1 MSEGDGYF
9 YHVRITL
16 KSDRI
21 FDEVKLDLTK
31 DTLIERFIEPY
42 ESGYP
47 IITSGKTIDVLD
59 IERLKINRTN
69 SPSKTLIPI
78 IRDRRKASKSIAL
91 GISNEW
97 YVTEEGEDVTDD
109 FIRGSPGYKMET
121 LRMIDSTSDLQIQKS
136 DKIFIVHGHDEEMK
150 QTVARTVEKLDL
162 KPIILHEEANGGK
175 TIIEKFE
182 AHSNDVSFAIVL
194 LSPDD
199 QGCKVK
205 SFPDKAKFRARQNVI
220 LELGYFIGKLGRDRV
235 FVLHKSSSDFEMP
248 SDIMGVLYTPYIE
261 GWNLKLVKE
270 LQACGYDKADA
281 NKIV

>member
-1 MSEGDGYF
+1 MSEGDRYY

-16 KSDRI
+16 KSNQN
-21 FDEVKLDLTK
+21 FDEIKLDLTK
-31 DTLIERFIEPY
+31 DTLIERFIKPY
-42 ESGYP
+42 ESGHP
-47 IITSGKTIDVLD
+47 IITSGKTIDIFD
-59 IERLKINRTN
+59 IDRLKINRTN

-78 IRDRRKASKSIAL
+78 IRDRRRASKSITL
-91 GISNEW
+91 GLSNEW
-97 YVTEEGEDVTDD
+97 YVTKEGEDVTDD
-109 FIRGSPGYKMET
+109 FIKGSPGYKIET

-162 KPIILHEEANGGK
+162 KPIILHEQANGGK

-182 AHSNDVSFAIVL
+182 AHSSDVSFAIVL

-199 QGCKVK
+199 KGCTVN
-205 SFPDKAKFRARQNVI
+205 SFPDEVKFRARQNVI

-235 FVLHKSSSDFEMP
+235 FVLHKSSNDFELP
-248 SDIMGVLYTPYIE
+248 SDIMGVLYTPYID
-261 GWNLKLVKE
+261 GWDFKLVKE
-270 LQACGYDKADA
+270 LQTCGYDKADA

>member
-1 MSEGDGYF
+1 MSEGDGSF
-9 YHVRITL
+9 YHVRVTL
-16 KSDRI
+16 KSDRT
-21 FDEVKLDLTK
+21 FDEVKLDLTR
-31 DTLIERFIEPY
+31 DMLIERFIEPY
-42 ESGYP
+42 ESGNP

-78 IRDRRKASKSIAL
+78 IRDRRRASKSIVL

-109 FIRGSPGYKMET
+109 FIKGSPGYKMET
-121 LRMIDSTSDLQIQKS
+121 LRMIDSTSNLQIQKS

-162 KPIILHEEANGGK
+162 KPIILHEQANGGK

-182 AHSNDVSFAIVL
+182 AHSSDVSFAIVL

-199 QGCKVK
+199 KGCTVN
-205 SFPDKAKFRARQNVI
+205 SFPDEVKFRARQNVI

-235 FVLHKSSSDFEMP
+235 FVLHKSSNDFELP

-261 GWNLKLVKE
+261 GWNFKLVKE

>member
-1 MSEGDGYF
+1 MSEGDGYY

-21 FDEVKLDLTK
+21 SDEVKLDLTK
-31 DTLIERFIEPY
+31 DTLIKRFIEPY

-78 IRDRRKASKSIAL
+78 IRDRRKASKSLVL

-97 YVTEEGEDVTDD
+97 YVTGEGEDVTDD

-162 KPIILHEEANGGK
+162 KPIILHEQANGGK

-235 FVLHKSSSDFEMP
+235 FVLHKNSSDFEMP

-270 LQACGYDKADA
+270 LRDCGYYKADA